1 MNWGQRILIFVGVV
15 IGAGPVAAQ
24 ADHQSHVR
32 VDLPPNVD
40 AARLFQDR
48 LRQAQGQVGLAEF
61 ARQLGANGRVPDAE
75 QLRKL
80 DRFEPA
86 DRRHGSP
93 PSRGRSGTVG
103 SARASRRVAAGDHR
117 RYASTAAPGNVA
129 APASPQAAVVA
140 ERPRFNSAAPA
151 VRSAAAEFREQAARQ
166 QIVKQL
172 SEWAERFPRDR
183 LPSSLRDSP
192 AVKDLF
198 HRLTDTAADA
208 LRNNAGAEGW
218 DTQLARWE
226 AGWKAATDWLPKEA
240 PAALKHLHLPDV
252 SRFTPTVRLPQIERM
267 APTLSEIR
275 RIDGSAGGMRT
286 AANVLLGGV
295 AVVVVL
301 GMIWRLVTRRKQ
313 LAADGRSS
321 LGPWPL
327 DPARI
332 ATRDEVIQAFEYLSV
347 LQCGT
352 PARSWHHRAIA
363 DRLGGVEADRRVAAA
378 RLAKLYEQA
387 RYAPAAGSE
396 PDWAA
401 ARGPLTLLARV
412 P

>member
-24 ADHQSHVR
+24 DDHQSHVR

-61 ARQLGANGRVPDAE
+61 ARQLGANGRAPDAE

-80 DRFEPA
+80 LDSNPQIA
-86 DRRHGSP
+86 DMVRRLREGDPEMMARLERAGGLPPGITADTLQQRLQEMSP
-93 PSRGRSGTVG
+93 LPHPRKPRSLPHD
-103 SARASRRVAAGDHR
+103 RASIPPPPPLD
-117 RYASTAAPGNVA
+117 
-129 APASPQAAVVA
+129 
-140 ERPRFNSAAPA
+140 RPRPNS
-151 VRSAAAEFREQAARQ
+151 REQAARQ

-198 HRLTDTAADA
+198 HRLTDTAAEA

-267 APTLSEIR
+267 ARLCLKS
-275 RIDGSAGGMRT
+275 GGLT
-286 AANVLLGGV
+286 
-295 AVVVVL
+295 
-301 GMIWRLVTRRKQ
+301 
-313 LAADGRSS
+313 
-321 LGPWPL
+321 
-327 DPARI
+327 
-332 ATRDEVIQAFEYLSV
+332 
-347 LQCGT
+347 
-352 PARSWHHRAIA
+352 
-363 DRLGGVEADRRVAAA
+363 DR
-378 RLAKLYEQA
+378 
-387 RYAPAAGSE
+387 PAA
-396 PDWAA
+396 
-401 ARGPLTLLARV
+401 
-412 P
+412 